1 VTLAGRLARRGDLDE
16 RLARWTRPRDADAAA
31 AELQA
36 AGVSA
41 MTVQHGDDHRADAH
55 LAARGAIVSVEHPEI
70 GSERHAA
77 NPIRLSR
84 APLSAPRAAPLLGA
98 DTQPVLRRL
107 LGFSPDEIAALVTD
121 GICC

>member
-1 VTLAGRLARRGDLDE
+1 
-16 RLARWTRPRDADAAA
+16 
-31 AELQA
+31 
-36 AGVSA
+36 
-41 MTVQHGDDHRADAH
+41 
-55 LAARGAIVSVEHPEI
+55 
-70 GSERHAA
+70 
-77 NPIRLSR
+77 LSR